1 MRKRAQISQPP
12 CSEKPSKQTH
22 HVGLA
27 LSGRG
32 GDRRLYQTR
41 VQVEIFGEKSPS
53 RIRYR
58 VFARRRARL
67 LP

>member
-12 CSEKPSKQTH
+12 CSGKPSKQTH

-27 LSGRG
+27 LGGRG
-32 GDRRLYQTR
+32 GDRRLDQTGL
-41 VQVEIFGEKSPS
+41 QVEILGEESPS